1 MNKENAHLYLPL
13 VQALAD
19 GNDIQQLSCGEWM
32 AFEDDAF
39 IQGANNYRIKPKPA
53 EVNIWVEDKTNFPEE
68 ISSCN
73 AGETSRGRTVRLFRE
88 VIEPTEVNIWVEDKT
103 NVPEEISSFNAG
115 ETSGGRTVRRFR
127 EVIEPTKP

>member
-53 EVNIWVEDKTNFPEE
+53 EVNIWVEDKTN
-68 ISSCN
+68 
-73 AGETSRGRTVRLFRE
+73 
-88 VIEPTEVNIWVEDKT
+88 
-103 NVPEEISSFNAG
+103 VPEEISSFNAG